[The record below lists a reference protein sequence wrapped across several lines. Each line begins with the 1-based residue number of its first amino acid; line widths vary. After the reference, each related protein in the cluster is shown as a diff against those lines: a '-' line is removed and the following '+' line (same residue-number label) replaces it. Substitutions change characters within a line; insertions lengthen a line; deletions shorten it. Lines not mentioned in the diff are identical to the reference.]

1 MKKLTLLALLT
12 LFISSVS
19 SGQTAQFKA
28 LFLYNFAQNISYPE
42 NSMKE
47 GFVITVVGE
56 PEVAKE
62 LQTLAKSRQVG
73 SYPLKIK
80 ETNTVESIEDSQ
92 IIYLSESRSSQMAVL
107 ETSQKSKPVL
117 LVGNQKGLYTQGA
130 DISFIMVDGKLR
142 FEICVTNIEAQGI
155 KCSAKLTA
163 LGLTVK

>member
-1 MKKLTLLALLT
+1 MLAFLTTLVSFTAL
-12 LFISSVS
+12 
-19 SGQTAQFKA
+19 GQSAQFKA

-47 GFVITVVGE
+47 GFVITVIGE

-62 LQTLAKSRQVG
+62 LLSLAKSRQVG

-80 ETNTVESIEDSQ
+80 ESNSVETVENSQ
-92 IIYLSESRSSQMAVL
+92 IIYLAEGRSNQMSLL
-107 ETSQKSKPVL
+107 EASQKSKPVL

-142 FEICVTNIEAQGI
+142 FEICQTNIENQGI
-155 KCSAKLTA
+155 KCSSKLTA
-163 LGLTVK
+163 LGLNVK